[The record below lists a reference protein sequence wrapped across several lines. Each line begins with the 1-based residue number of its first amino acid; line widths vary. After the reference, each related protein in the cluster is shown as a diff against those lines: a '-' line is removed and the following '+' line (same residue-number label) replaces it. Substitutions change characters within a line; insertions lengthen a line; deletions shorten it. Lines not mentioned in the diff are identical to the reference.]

1 MLEVRTRAARS
12 TAHWTA
18 SAPIDVVR
26 ERLLHEITQSS
37 RARVTTSTSDVIQAS
52 VRGNAFSWGERIT
65 VRLTPTGNG
74 TSVAVETRP
83 AMPSTLFDWGEGERD
98 IRLLHAAVPGIG
110 SESSEHS
117 LVSGAPARLGRTS
130 RMSKPLGWFVVV
142 VAVLALTLALF
153 NLVVN
158 TERVWS
164 WLPLLVLMSLALVVT
179 VNDLRRR

>member
-12 TAHWTA
+12 TAQWTA
-18 SAPIDVVR
+18 SAPVDVVR
-26 ERLLHEITQSS
+26 ERFLHEISQSA
-37 RARVTTSTSDVIQAS
+37 RARVTMSASDVIEAS

-98 IRLLHAAVPGIG
+98 IRLLHAAVLGVG
-110 SESSEHS
+110 GESSEHPP
-117 LVSGAPARLGRTS
+117 VNGAPARLGRTS
-130 RMSKPLGWFVVV
+130 RMAKPLGWFVVV
-142 VAVLALTLALF
+142 VAVIALMFALF

-164 WLPLLVLMSLALVVT
+164 WLPLLVIMSLALVVT
-179 VNDLRRR
+179 MDDLRRR